1 MVAFSAVALFV
12 TLRSLLLLAPA
23 SLVEASPVAHP
34 LNGTHG
40 GNSSKPNAAAASSN
54 YWLAN
59 IQRQGVVAFGA
70 PGFQIYRNVMD
81 FGAKGKPKPIFNTST
96 TLTGILQVMVV
107 PMILPPFRM
116 PFPRE
121 IAVAKV
127 AILLQSLRRL
137 STFRQEPMLSAHRST
152 KITTPK

>member
-1 MVAFSAVALFV
+1 MVAFSTVALFV

-23 SLVEASPVAHP
+23 SPVGASPVAHP

-40 GNSSKPNAAAASSN
+40 TNSSQPATAAASSN

-81 FGAKGKPKPIFNTST
+81 FGAKGLPKQPTFGNMK
-96 TLTGILQVMVV
+96 LTYT
-107 PMILPPFRM
+107 
-116 PFPRE
+116 
-121 IAVAKV
+121 
-127 AILLQSLRRL
+127 
-137 STFRQEPMLSAHRST
+137 TFR
-152 KITTPK
+152 